1 MASEQEK
8 KEGLL
13 AEGKRHFEEVVYAV
27 DFTKAVIGKDQQMV
41 QQLQTYSAAERKI
54 QGDLKVVRAKQQST
68 LKNLLELLSGQFK
81 QVAAGTAA
89 AAPAYA
95 APETQHLEWLWE
107 QHAQAQQQQ
116 QPQQPAQQPP
126 SFLQVRAAPKQ
137 GSLMGIRSQI
147 EDALQNKEDTH
158 GILMKIQAALHG
170 QEGTA
175 PDVEN
180 VRQVLAGMQ
189 GLLSELK
196 QQKVSDSAAKQKC
209 DEQMYR
215 LAEGQAAA
223 DASLSLLGAAK
234 DHLHITASAAKT
246 NLGGIEKKR
255 AALTDLRNEYSKIRN
270 QTTATAE
277 NQAKARQTVIL
288 ALKKAHTVCTR
299 VLSSEESGALT
310 MIEQLV
316 SLFQNVQELEQLHAR
331 SEDELQ
337 SAFAAYIADY
347 EQLLADRKMHY
358 EESLAQLAL
367 TSEELDA
374 DRTAS
379 SQSSHQ
385 LTDVKTAEEQYCE
398 ALLQHYSARSSRRDR
413 LLQLFEQVIPKVPDI
428 LNLQRGDES
437 LSP

>member
-116 QPQQPAQQPP
+116 AQQPA

-137 GSLMGIRSQI
+137 GSLVGIRSQI

-189 GLLSELK
+189 GLLGELK
-196 QQKVSDSAAKQKC
+196 QQKVTDSAAKQKC

-255 AALTDLRNEYSKIRN
+255 AALSDLRKEYSKIRN

-277 NQAKARQTVIL
+277 NQAKDRQTVIL

-337 SAFAAYIADY
+337 SG
-347 EQLLADRKMHY
+347 
-358 EESLAQLAL
+358 AL
-367 TSEELDA
+367 TMIE
-374 DRTAS
+374 
-379 SQSSHQ
+379 
-385 LTDVKTAEEQYCE
+385 
-398 ALLQHYSARSSRRDR
+398 
-413 LLQLFEQVIPKVPDI
+413 
-428 LNLQRGDES
+428 
-437 LSP
+437 